1 MCFFLWE
8 AEIGHAIWL
17 SGEKSVGVG
26 TGSLLQV
33 PDIQSLINTL
43 STGSKEA
50 AFALCVYMAG
60 GKGKQ

>member
-1 MCFFLWE
+1 M
-8 AEIGHAIWL
+8 
-17 SGEKSVGVG
+17 GVG
-26 TGSLLQV
+26 TGRLSQV

-50 AFALCVYMAG
+50 AFALSVYMAG